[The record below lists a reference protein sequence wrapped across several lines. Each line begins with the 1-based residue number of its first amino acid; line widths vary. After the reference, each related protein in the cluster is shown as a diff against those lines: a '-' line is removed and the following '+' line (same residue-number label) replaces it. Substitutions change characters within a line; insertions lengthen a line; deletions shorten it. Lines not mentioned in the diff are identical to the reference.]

1 MGYIDTLNTRT
12 GIITIPEYHLATDSR
27 TQFIKVDPATGRE
40 TWYEKYDEY
49 TVMVEWVHIFRYAET
64 LLNLSESYFN
74 VGNYQKAAALL
85 DQVRRRSI
93 PVGDIL
99 DVTSL
104 QAVCFTYPLADILS
118 ILTTTAFIVPELLKL
133 RKKEREADALTGS
146 GLAHA

>member
-1 MGYIDTLNTRT
+1 MLFL
-12 GIITIPEYHLATDSR
+12 IP
-27 TQFIKVDPATGRE
+27 
-40 TWYEKYDEY
+40 
-49 TVMVEWVHIFRYAET
+49 
-64 LLNLSESYFN
+64 LL
-74 VGNYQKAAALL
+74 LL
-85 DQVRRRSI
+85 LPRFL
-93 PVGDIL
+93 PGIL